1 MKRLLVAACVGAL
14 TLSASVGA
22 VAATK
27 KTTKKA
33 PATAAAAAIPAGA
46 EKWQCELGNSLYIAG
61 NMMRDEVITLHWEGR
76 NFRMPRQTT
85 VTGADRYFDAAS
97 GMDLVVIPSKAML
110 FDRKEG
116 HRLADECQ
124 TVAMQG
130 GAAAPTQA
138 GGLRAPTT
146 APLLAAPPSGQPQH

>member
-14 TLSASVGA
+14 ALSASVGA

-33 PATAAAAAIPAGA
+33 AAPAAAAIPAGA
-46 EKWQCELGNSLYIAG
+46 EKWQCELGHSLYISG
-61 NMMRDEVITLHWEGR
+61 DMMRDEVITMHWEGR
-76 NFRMPRQTT
+76 NFRLPRQTT
-85 VTGADRYFDAAS
+85 VTGADRYFDSAS

-124 TVAMQG
+124 TTAMQG

-146 APLLAAPPSGQPQH
+146 TPLLATPPGGQQH